1 MNAMSAMLVK
11 CNLKFELDARDQV
24 MSELPVENRVVYADS
39 RNEASNLLY
48 NIESSGKDYA

>member
-39 RNEASNLLY
+39 RNEASNSLY